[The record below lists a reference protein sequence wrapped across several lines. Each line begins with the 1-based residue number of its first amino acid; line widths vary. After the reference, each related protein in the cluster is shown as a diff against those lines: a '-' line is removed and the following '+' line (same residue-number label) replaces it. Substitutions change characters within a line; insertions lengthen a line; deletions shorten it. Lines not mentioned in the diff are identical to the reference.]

1 MKIQSTHDY
10 GGSGAKTSSFYST
23 WSGPATT
30 LSAQSVISTTE
41 NLFEAFLADNYNF
54 LDYDEF
60 CNWIE
65 LVMNEYEAHQ
75 DDINLE
81 FLQPVRE
88 ADLAARFKMKIIDLK
103 PEEEEMIDVMVSHLP
118 EEFRPYLYYKNNML
132 RFIEDHEA
140 IRNEI
145 HRLYA
150 SVENFDNIEVDKH
163 GNPKDPY
170 WMDTIPKKYRKE

>member
-1 MKIQSTHDY
+1 MRGTQDPVLMEQIRLEQQRLNSFLARWQPRLADMRRNAVLY
-10 GGSGAKTSSFYST
+10 IRASSF
-23 WSGPATT
+23 
-30 LSAQSVISTTE
+30 
-41 NLFEAFLADNYNF
+41 
-54 LDYDEF
+54 
-60 CNWIE
+60 CNK
-65 LVMNEYEAHQ
+65 
-75 DDINLE
+75 DILGE
-81 FLQPVRE
+81 KFLQPVRE

-103 PEEEEMIDVMVSHLP
+103 PEEEEMIDAMVSHLP

-150 SVENFDNIEVDKH
+150 SVENFDTIEVDKH

-170 WMDTIPKKYRKE
+170 WMDQIPKKIIIY